1 MECTCTHPVSTFQIS
16 AVQQSDQSLCC
27 QSHEIPSKGPKPSQ
41 SAHAGILTGDE
52 RMHVWKLAGL
62 RQIFLLYPSNQSKG
76 SHTHKYH
83 ASPVTSDRH
92 NLLQARPQS
101 NQAKPSAMI
110 YQHLYLLTRK
120 WVFCRNSKCG
130 ARQVSHTN
138 RSYYNPPLYT
148 GSQACSPESGCESD
162 PDKSA
167 LFHGSHTA
175 AVVAELCL
183 QPAIM
188 RPGVAPPWAR
198 QLSMLKTAFRT

>member
-1 MECTCTHPVSTFQIS
+1 MECTRTHPVSTFQIS

-27 QSHEIPSKGPKPSQ
+27 QSHEIPSKGPKPTQ

-52 RMHVWKLAGL
+52 RMHLWKLAGL

-130 ARQVSHTN
+130 ARQVSHAN
-138 RSYYNPPLYT
+138 RSYYNPPYT
-148 GSQACSPESGCESD
+148 LGVRHVPQRAAVSQTPTRAHCSTAPTRPPWWQSSACSQRS
-162 PDKSA
+162 
-167 LFHGSHTA
+167 
-175 AVVAELCL
+175 
-183 QPAIM
+183 
-188 RPGVAPPWAR
+188 
-198 QLSMLKTAFRT
+198 

>member
-27 QSHEIPSKGPKPSQ
+27 QSHEIPSKGPKPTQ

-52 RMHVWKLAGL
+52 RMHLWKLAGL

-138 RSYYNPPLYT
+138 RSYYNPPYT
-148 GSQACSPESGCESD
+148 LGVRHVPQRAAVSQTPTRAHCSTAPTRLPWWQSSACSQRS
-162 PDKSA
+162 
-167 LFHGSHTA
+167 
-175 AVVAELCL
+175 
-183 QPAIM
+183 
-188 RPGVAPPWAR
+188 
-198 QLSMLKTAFRT
+198 